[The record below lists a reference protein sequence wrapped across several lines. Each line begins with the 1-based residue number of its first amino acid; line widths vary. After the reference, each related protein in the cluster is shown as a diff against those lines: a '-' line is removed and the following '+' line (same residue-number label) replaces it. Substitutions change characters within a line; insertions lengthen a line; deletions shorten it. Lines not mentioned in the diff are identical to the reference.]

1 VIAELC
7 LKKKIAYV
15 EFDVRAN
22 NVRIYMDDEHSVTQE
37 VSANDIAAEVD
48 LVCNPY
54 LGDMVFFC
62 LSALQD
68 KKRLNDKD
76 IQGDYFGVVVQHA
89 EDLDRLIK
97 APRRRGGRGGG
108 SSSGSSA
115 DGSPRSAGRV
125 YTGYSR

>member
-15 EFDVRAN
+15 EFDMRAN
-22 NVRIYMDDEHSVTQE
+22 NVRIYMDDEHGVTQE

-76 IQGDYFGVVVQHA
+76 IQGDYFSVVVRNA
-89 EDLDRLIK
+89 EDLEKLIK
-97 APRRRGGRGGG
+97 APRRRSGRGAG

-115 DGSPRSAGRV
+115 GESPRSAGRA

>member
-7 LKKKIAYV
+7 LKKKTTYV
-15 EFDVRAN
+15 EFDMRAN
-22 NVRIYMDDEHSVTQE
+22 NVSIYMDDEYGVTRE

-76 IQGDYFGVVVQHA
+76 IQGDYFSAVVQNA

-97 APRRRGGRGGG
+97 APRKRGGRAAG

-115 DGSPRSAGRV
+115 GGSPRSAGRV
-125 YTGYSR
+125 YAGYSR